1 MATFNKFYGFTDA
14 IHEGAHVLATDQ
26 LEIALCAAANTPVNT
41 NNVLADLTQIAYTNL
56 TPAPPN
62 VTTTSSTQTT
72 GTYSMVNADLVL
84 TASGGAVAAF
94 QFIVLF
100 NETGAVSGFVDPL
113 LAWWDYGSALTLNDT
128 ETLTLD
134 FGANT
139 WTVGP

>member
-1 MATFNKFYGFTDA
+1 MASFNKFYAFTDD

-41 NNVLADLTQIAYTNL
+41 NKVLADLTQISYTNL

-62 VTTTSSTQTT
+62 VTTSSSSQST
-72 GTYSMVNADLVL
+72 GTYSMVNADLVI
-84 TASGGAVAAF
+84 TASGGAIAAF
-94 QFIVLF
+94 RFIVLF
-100 NETGAVSGFVDPL
+100 NETAAVSTFVDAL
-113 LAWWDYGSALTLNDT
+113 LAWWDYGSALTLADT

>member
-1 MATFNKFYGFTDA
+1 MVAFNKFYDFTDA

-26 LEIALCAAANTPVNT
+26 LEVALCPVANTPVNT
-41 NNVLADLTQIAYTNL
+41 NRVLADLTQITYTNL

-62 VTTTSSTQTT
+62 ITTSSSTQTT

-84 TASGGAVAAF
+84 TASGGAVQEF
-94 QFIVLF
+94 QFIVMF
-100 NETGAVSGFVDPL
+100 NETGAVTGFVDPL
-113 LAWWDYGSALTLNDT
+113 CGWWDYGSGLTLAST

>member
-1 MATFNKFYGFTDA
+1 MATFNKLFDFTDA
-14 IHEGAHVLATDQ
+14 IHEGAYVLATDQ
-26 LEIALCAAANTPVNT
+26 LEIALCAPASTPVNT
-41 NNVLADLTQIAYTNL
+41 NRVLADLTEIAYTNL

-62 VTTTSSTQTT
+62 VTTTSSTQTS
-72 GTYSMVNADLVL
+72 GQYSLVNADLVL

-100 NETGAVSGFVDPL
+100 DETGAVSGFVDPL
-113 LAWWDYGSALTLNDT
+113 AAWWDYGSSLTLADT

-139 WTVGP
+139 WTVGA

>member
-1 MATFNKFYGFTDA
+1 MATFNKFYSFTDD
-14 IHEGAHVLATDQ
+14 IHEGIHTLATDQ
-26 LEIALCAAANTPVNT
+26 LEIALCAPANTPVNT
-41 NNVLADLTQIAYTNL
+41 DVNLASLTQIAYTNL

-62 VTTTSSTQTT
+62 VTTSSSSQST

-84 TASGGAVAAF
+84 TASGGAVAEF

-100 NETGAVSGFVDPL
+100 NENAVADEL
-113 LAWWDYGSALTLNDT
+113 LAWWDYGSGLTLADT

>member
-1 MATFNKFYGFTDA
+1 MAVFNKFYAFTDD
-14 IHEGAHVLATDQ
+14 IHEGAHTLATDQ
-26 LEIALCAAANTPVNT
+26 LEIALCATANTPVNT
-41 NNVLADLTQIAYTNL
+41 NKVLTDLTQIAYTNL

-100 NETGAVSGFVDPL
+100 NETAAVATFVDAL
-113 LAWWDYGSALTLNDT
+113 LAWWDYGSALTLADT

>member
-1 MATFNKFYGFTDA
+1 MATFNKFYDFTDA

-26 LEIALCAAANTPVNT
+26 LEVALCTNANIPVNT
-41 NNVLADLTQIAYTNL
+41 DRVLADLTEIAYTNL

-62 VTTTSSTQTT
+62 ITTTSSTQTT

-84 TASGGAVAAF
+84 TASGGAVATF
-94 QFIVLF
+94 RHVVMF
-100 NETGAVSGFVDPL
+100 NETGAVTGFVDPL
-113 LAWWDYGSALTLNDT
+113 CAHWDYGSDLDLANT

>member
-1 MATFNKFYGFTDA
+1 MAAFNKFYAFTDD
-14 IHEGAHVLATDQ
+14 IHEGIHTLATDQ

-41 NNVLADLTQIAYTNL
+41 DGVLADLTQIAYTNL

-62 VTTTSSTQTT
+62 VTTSSSSQST
-72 GTYSMVNADLVL
+72 GTYSLVNADLVL

-100 NETGAVSGFVDPL
+100 NESATGNIDAL
-113 LAWWDYGSALTLNDT
+113 LAWWALGSALTLADT

-139 WTVGP
+139 HTVGP